1 MSNTGTPMTTR
12 PNLADLQNR
21 LQAAFHERV
30 RNLYDRAFRGIV
42 AHPIYLDRMTADA
55 LNVERAR
62 GQLAPLSAALGRP
75 LDGLR
80 MLEVGAGLG
89 LTVAVAR
96 LEHGAA
102 AFGIEPGS
110 EEYEGSL
117 EIARDLLRTC
127 GLPADLIAAG
137 AGESLPFPDAHFD
150 VVHSS
155 NVLEHVQDPAAVLAE
170 ALRVLRP
177 GGLLH
182 VVVPNYGSWW
192 EGHYGVLWLPH
203 MPRWAARW
211 YVRLRGRDPA
221 FLDTLQFIHYGW
233 LARIVRQHRDQV
245 DVLGYGAELWEQR
258 VRTLDFAE
266 YHTLHKVKTILRVL
280 HRLGLVRLLLK
291 LGRALHWET
300 PLVLVL
306 RKR

>member
-1 MSNTGTPMTTR
+1 MNAAKYSNDAVTGNLSAVLMDRFYRRVFDLYKRSFSGLVSKPTYITRMS
-12 PNLADLQNR
+12 
-21 LQAAFHERV
+21 H
-30 RNLYDRAFRGIV
+30 
-42 AHPIYLDRMTADA
+42 DA
-55 LNVERAR
+55 LDMRRSREQVASIERTH
-62 GQLAPLSAALGRP
+62 GISLAGKRV
-75 LDGLR
+75 
-80 MLEVGAGLG
+80 LEVGAGLG

-96 LEHGAA
+96 LEFGAES
-102 AFGIEPGS
+102 FGIEPS
-110 EEYEGSL
+110 AEEYDGSL
-117 EIARDLLRTC
+117 QIARDLLTTC
-127 GLPADLIAAG
+127 GLPPDAIVSG
-137 AGESLPFPDAHFD
+137 VGENLPFESASFDA
-150 VVHSS
+150 VISS
-155 NVLEHVQDPAAVLAE
+155 NVLEHVRDPAAVIRE
-170 ALRVLRP
+170 SIRVLRP
-177 GGLLH
+177 GGILH
-182 VVVPNYGSWW
+182 FVVPNYGSWW

-211 YVRLRGRDPA
+211 YVRMLGRDPA

-266 YHTLHKVKTILRVL
+266 YHTLHKVKAILRVL
-280 HRLGLVRLLLK
+280 HRMGLITLVLK